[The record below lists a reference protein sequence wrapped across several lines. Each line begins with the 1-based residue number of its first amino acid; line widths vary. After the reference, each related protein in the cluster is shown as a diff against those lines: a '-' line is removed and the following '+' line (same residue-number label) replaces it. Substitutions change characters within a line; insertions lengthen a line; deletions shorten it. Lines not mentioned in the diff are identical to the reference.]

1 MFPLSNTLFTITS
14 NLEGWELFVNS
25 LLPMILGA
33 IKYTIPLTLISFS
46 IGLILALLTA
56 IMRLSKSFIVRA
68 PAAVYV
74 SAIRGTPLLVQLF
87 IIFYGL
93 PSLNL
98 TIDPFPSAVI
108 AFSLNVGAYASEII
122 RASILSI
129 SKGQWE
135 AGYTIGMTQNTV
147 LKRIILPQATRVS
160 VPPLSNT
167 FISLV
172 KDTSLASLILVTEL
186 FRRAQEIAAVTYD
199 FMLIYIEAAILYWVI
214 CFLLSLVQQVIEK
227 RLERYTAT

>member
-1 MFPLSNTLFTITS
+1 MFPLSNTLFTITAD
-14 NLEGWELFVNS
+14 LEGWELFLNS

-56 IMRLSKSFIVRA
+56 IMRLSKSFIVRT
-68 PAAVYV
+68 PAVIYV

-98 TIDPFPSAVI
+98 TIDPYPSAII

-214 CFLLSLVQQVIEK
+214 CFLLSLVQQAIEK